1 LLVVAF
7 KKVFPGRGVTCNPAR
22 FLAAVSD
29 CRIFVLSLCDT
40 IPREL
45 YVPEGMRMICIQM
58 VDEEPDAREFL
69 HQFQKFFEPSM
80 EAPFRDPESAGYF
93 REVLGAELGDD
104 WYSVPEPKVD
114 MSDSE
119 TDESEAETSGPDLE
133 AYEPAPEASLS
144 DSETDEPAP
153 EAEVVAPETDEPAP
167 QADIPDSETDEP
179 DSETC
184 VPDLETNVPA
194 SETNM
199 SDPKEDVPEPGGEGG
214 RARLAF
220 GDLLYVHK
228 IALLLIGS
236 SREGSYTPF
245 QLARRLE
252 KRAWLYL
259 ASLPF
264 DILICMRRYS
274 DGVELL
280 RGVDYLVS
288 GYRYRGREIEVSVT
302 DRITLG
308 RKDDFF
314 TKLEPHIK
322 FGAGYGLCMGKDGRY
337 YMGTW
342 EFGSAVRYYWLNDI
356 PDTIAHLAAGRRNR
370 ERGSLMGEPVEYS
383 LLDYAKLALQNP
395 FHLSRTDS
403 MTLMPGSEK
412 ERKWMHSV
420 LFSEF
425 GMKESEFPDIT
436 EFKVVNHMYSYPDPV
451 SRTLP
456 VFLADQHADGSWSL
470 SQEVTYKNPEFDEIL
485 AQVVCSLRNQALERY
500 ILVVDRNIELDGPD
514 GFEDALCGF
523 LLKQNSLEV
532 FGRDMA
538 LNRFEEALREAFASG
553 KYEVRNKWET

>member
-1 LLVVAF
+1 
-7 KKVFPGRGVTCNPAR
+7 
-22 FLAAVSD
+22 
-29 CRIFVLSLCDT
+29 
-40 IPREL
+40 
-45 YVPEGMRMICIQM
+45 MIRIQM
-58 VDEEPDAREFL
+58 VDEEPDAQEFL
-69 HQFQKFFEPSM
+69 HQFQKFFEPST
-80 EAPFRDPESAGYF
+80 EAPFRDLESAGYF
-93 REVLGAELGDD
+93 REVLGAELDDD

-119 TDESEAETSGPDLE
+119 TDM
-133 AYEPAPEASLS
+133 PEAGA
-144 DSETDEPAP
+144 DDPAR
-153 EAEVVAPETDEPAP
+153 E
-167 QADIPDSETDEP
+167 ADIPDSEIDEPDLEVEVP
-179 DSETC
+179 DSETN
-184 VPDLETNVPA
+184 VPDSETNVA
-194 SETNM
+194 
-199 SDPKEDVPEPGGEGG
+199 DPKEDAPESGEEG
-214 RARLAF
+214 ARWAF

-245 QLARRLE
+245 QLARCLE

-280 RGVDYLVS
+280 SGVDYLVG
-288 GYRYRGREIEVSVT
+288 GYRYRGREIEVNVT

-308 RKDDFF
+308 RKDVFF
-314 TKLEPHIK
+314 TELEPHAK

-370 ERGSLMGEPVEYS
+370 ECRSLMDEPKEYC

-395 FHLSRTDS
+395 FHQFRMGSA
-403 MTLMPGSEK
+403 TLIPGSEK
-412 ERKWMHSV
+412 ESRWFHAV
-420 LFSEF
+420 LYGEF
-425 GMKESEFPDIT
+425 GIEESEFPDIT
-436 EFKVVNHMYSYPDPV
+436 EFKVINHMYSYPDPV

-456 VFLADQHADGSWSL
+456 IFLADRHADGSWSL
-470 SQEVTYKNPEFDEIL
+470 GQEVTFKNPEFDEIL
-485 AQVVCSLRNQALERY
+485 AQIVSRLRSPALERY

-514 GFEDALCGF
+514 AFEDALCGF
-523 LLKQNSLEV
+523 LLRQNSLEV

-538 LNRFEEALREAFASG
+538 LNRFEDALRKAFASG